1 MRHTENGD
9 VGMCTCSNFALL
21 TRQTNHRQNVSLEK
35 KTIYSSAKCQFRK
48 KRSIYLVKGHHLHG
62 VGVAALGRRL
72 GGHPESERQ
81 VGHGVQDH
89 ALQTKKVSK
98 F

>member
-1 MRHTENGD
+1 M
-9 VGMCTCSNFALL
+9 
-21 TRQTNHRQNVSLEK
+21 
-35 KTIYSSAKCQFRK
+35 
-48 KRSIYLVKGHHLHG
+48 KGHHLHG

-89 ALQTKKVSK
+89 ALQSDNNIIFIPKIIREAEMLQHSAKNIKLEGCCQSAFRCTMHVSVEEPVLSWPAQA